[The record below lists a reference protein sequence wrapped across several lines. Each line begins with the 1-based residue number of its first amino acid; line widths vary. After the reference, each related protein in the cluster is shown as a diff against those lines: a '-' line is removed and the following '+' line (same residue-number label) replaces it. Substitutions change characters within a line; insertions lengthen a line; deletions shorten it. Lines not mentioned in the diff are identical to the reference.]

1 MASGIVRRIDELGRI
16 VIPKELRRT
25 MRLNEGDEMEISS
38 EGECLIL
45 RKYSGIESVISTVKG
60 VARSLAQATES
71 DVIFV
76 NTTKVLVAEGKNKKH
91 YFDAPLSD
99 KFAKLVRSRNVEVLH
114 GEDLKDLFCDREC
127 ICCYA
132 VVEPIIACG
141 DLVGAAVILLDGL
154 PSDIARAYLH
164 FCVELIQTSLC

>member
-45 RKYSGIESVISTVKG
+45 RKYSGIESIISTVKA
-60 VARSLAQATES
+60 VSRLLAQTTES

-76 NTTKVLVAEGKNKKH
+76 DTAKVLVSEGKNKKH
-91 YFDAPLSD
+91 YFGALLSD
-99 KFAKLVRSRNVEVLH
+99 KFARLVRSRNIEVLH
-114 GEDLKDLFCDREC
+114 GDDLVKLFCDREC
-127 ICCYA
+127 LCCYA
-132 VVEPIIACG
+132 VIEPIVACG
-141 DLVGAAVILLDGL
+141 DLVGAAAILLDGL

-164 FCVELIQTSLC
+164 FCTELIQTSLC